1 MVVRVSREAPL
12 VARASTVIGAPGEK
26 IWSTLTAPDAF
37 LRLMPATE
45 VRVDW
50 REGGLLAWR
59 ATLERRSY
67 DIHGRV
73 LRVEPHKVLAYEYEN
88 PLIRTTHRVT
98 IALRDEDAG
107 TRVSVEED
115 GHRKDRDRAHGD
127 GAWRLVLANLKA
139 VVEGRQEDG
148 PDTLPGPS

>member
-26 IWSTLTAPDAF
+26 IWSTLTASDAF
-37 LRLMPATE
+37 LRLM
-45 VRVDW
+45 
-50 REGGLLAWR
+50 
-59 ATLERRSY
+59 
-67 DIHGRV
+67 
-73 LRVEPHKVLAYEYEN
+73 

-98 IALRDEDAG
+98 IALRDDGAG

-115 GHRKDRDRAHGD
+115 GHRKEVDLAHGE
-127 GAWRLVLANLKA
+127 GAWRLVLANPKA